1 MLTQEIEELL
11 VVSISIRTRTTLKL
25 SQGKALIAAALISQ
39 IYGRGTVKC
48 ALQDENGSSG

>member
-25 SQGKALIAAALISQ
+25 SQGKALIAAALISRV
-39 IYGRGTVKC
+39 YSGGTVKYT
-48 ALQDENGSSG
+48 LQDENGSSG